1 MADVR
6 EPERSPTAPRQP
18 PVTSEGPTGFA
29 WAIIELAPD
38 GILVS
43 DDDGRIVTA
52 NKQVE
57 VLFGYERD
65 TLMGKPVEI
74 LLPSRT
80 REAHKAH
87 RADYAT
93 APMTRPM
100 GAGLKLFGRHADGS
114 EFPIEISL
122 SPVAA
127 DHGIATVVVIRD
139 VSQQRDL
146 ERAAQAGF
154 ALDDHERIAAELHDR
169 VIGHLF
175 ASALT
180 LASILGRNTLDDHI
194 TDRLRDVID
203 ELDEATRA
211 IRNTVF
217 DHVSHRCDTKRA
229 V

>member
-1 MADVR
+1 M
-6 EPERSPTAPRQP
+6 
-18 PVTSEGPTGFA
+18 
-29 WAIIELAPD
+29 
-38 GILVS
+38 
-43 DDDGRIVTA
+43 A

-57 VLFGYERD
+57 ALFGYERD
-65 TLMGKPVEI
+65 TLIGEPVET
-74 LLPSRT
+74 LLPMRL
-80 REAHKAH
+80 RAAHEAH
-87 RADYAT
+87 RVDYAT
-93 APMTRPM
+93 APTMRPM
-100 GAGLKLFGRHADGS
+100 GAGLRLFGRQADGS

-122 SPVAA
+122 SPIAA

-154 ALDDHERIAAELHDR
+154 ALADHERIAAELHDR

-175 ASALT
+175 GSALA

-194 TDRLRDVID
+194 TDRLHGVID
-203 ELDEATRA
+203 ELDTATSE

-217 DHVSHRCDTKRA
+217 EHLSHTRDTTQT